1 MSVARAQYI
10 MIGGFLGA
18 GKTTAVGRLAEH
30 LTERGLRVG
39 LITNDQSSGLVDTA
53 LLRGSGFAVE
63 EITGGCFCCRFGTL
77 AEAAEKLEA
86 DGRPDVIL
94 AEPVGSCTDLVA
106 TVSYPLRRMYGE
118 RYRIAP
124 LSVLVDPERA
134 RRVLGLVGGRA
145 FSDKVLYVFRKQLEE
160 ASLIVV
166 NKADTL
172 AAEDRAELV
181 AALEARYPATPVMAV
196 SAKTGEGTEAW
207 FGALMEGEAIAAATM
222 DVDYELYAEGEALL
236 GWYNATVRLAMGKP
250 GSDGTFDANQLLLD
264 WAGSVQAELR
274 SRNIE
279 IAHCKA
285 TLDAG
290 GSLAAL
296 SLVSTDG
303 TPDLREALV
312 DGVAGGELVLNLR
325 AEGSPDEL
333 EAAALGGLDACR
345 AALPGLTAHVEH
357 QDFFRPSPPVPTH
370 RDAVQS

>member
-1 MSVARAQYI
+1 MNAARAQYI

-18 GKTTAVGRLAEH
+18 GKTTAVGRLAAH
-30 LTERGLRVG
+30 LTGRGLRVG

-86 DGRPDVIL
+86 DVRPDVIL

-145 FSDKVLYVFRKQLEE
+145 FSEKVLYVFHKQLEE

-172 AAEDRAELV
+172 TPEDRAELV

-196 SAKTGEGTEAW
+196 SAKSGEGTEAW

-236 GWYNATVRLAMGKP
+236 GWYNATVRLASEEGAA
-250 GSDGTFDANQLLLD
+250 FDANQLLLD

-274 SRNIE
+274 SQDIE

-290 GSLAAL
+290 GGLAAL

-303 TPDLREALV
+303 APDLREALV
-312 DGVAGGELVLNLR
+312 DGVSGGELVLNLR
-325 AEGSPDEL
+325 AEGSPEAL
-333 EAAALGGLDACR
+333 EAAALAGLEVCR
-345 AALPGLTAHVEH
+345 GAHPGLTASVEH

-370 RDAVQS
+370 RDAVQG